1 MNSKHTTL
9 DTPVGGTTM
18 KFGVI
23 RGNGIGPEIV
33 EATKYVLEATGLA
46 IEWVHIP
53 VAEEAVK
60 EYGHP
65 LPQESINALKEVK
78 VAFKGPLIVDKMRGR
93 ITCVHD
99 DGSEDTYPSINNAIR
114 RELKLFVCP
123 RPIRGVLNISGKYE
137 NLDVTIMREITEDV
151 YSGLEHKIGDVAAEG
166 IKLTTR
172 EAVERVTRYSFD
184 FARKNGRKL
193 VTCAHKANALSFT
206 DGLFLKCFREVAK
219 EYPEIESND
228 YMIDA
233 TCYSLVKFPEKF
245 DIIVASNQYG
255 DILSD
260 LAAGLAGSLGLAP
273 GGNIGEHASVFEASH
288 GAADDIAGLGIA
300 NPAAL
305 ILSGAL
311 MLRHIGNTVEATKV
325 EESTRNVLSRGKVL
339 TPDLGGTA
347 TTMEFAEAITKEVE
361 AYSR

>member
-1 MNSKHTTL
+1 
-9 DTPVGGTTM
+9 M
-18 KFGVI
+18 KFGVVK
-23 RGNGIGPEIV
+23 GNGIGPEIV
-33 EATKYVLEATGLA
+33 EATKYVLEATGLD
-46 IEWVHIP
+46 IQWVHIP

-60 EYGHP
+60 EYGNP
-65 LPQESINALKEVK
+65 LPQESIKALKEVE
-78 VAFKGPLIVDKMRGR
+78 VSFKGPLIVNKMHGR

-123 RPIRGVLNISGKYE
+123 RPIRGVPNISEKYE
-137 NLDVTIMREITEDV
+137 NLDVVIMREITEDI
-151 YSGLEHKIGDVAAEG
+151 YSGLEHRIGDFAAEG

-172 EAVERVTRYSFD
+172 EAVERVTRYSFN
-184 FARKNGRKL
+184 FAVKNGRKR
-193 VTCAHKANALSFT
+193 VTCTHKANALSYT
-206 DGLFLKCFREVAK
+206 DGLFLKCFREVAS
-219 EYPEIESND
+219 EYPNIESND

-233 TCYSLVKFPEKF
+233 TCYNIVRFPEMY
-245 DIIVASNQYG
+245 DVIVAPNQYG

-273 GGNIGEHASVFEASH
+273 GGNIGETAAVFEASH

-311 MLRHIGNTVEATKV
+311 MLRHVGKTAEAVKV
-325 EESTRNVLSRGKVL
+325 ENCTRQILSEGNVL

-347 TTMEFAEAITKEVE
+347 TTMQLADAIARKV
-361 AYSR
+361 AL